1 MEKHITKIVLTGGP
15 AAGKTTLISRILKEF
30 KQEDGWR
37 VITIPETATE
47 LISGFGI
54 KPFGGCMSMLK
65 FQDFVIADQ
74 IHKEELALKAAE
86 VVPEE
91 NVLIIYDRALMD
103 DKAYISDEEF
113 AETLYR
119 FGGRTEERVL
129 KGYDAVLHLVT
140 CAKGAEFAYN
150 FGNAVFSAAGNTK
163 KPLVYLLVAGV
174 INVLLNLLFVI
185 VCGLGVA
192 GVAIASAVSQYV
204 SAILIISALLR
215 TDESYR
221 LRFSKLRLYRDKSR
235 SVLSLGVPAGLQ
247 NSIFAIANLFIQ
259 SGVNSFDAV
268 IVEGNSAAANA
279 DSLVYDVMAAF
290 YIACSSFMGQNY
302 GAGKRDRV
310 LKSYGVCLFYSFAI
324 GAILG
329 LSVVFF
335 GESFLSV
342 FSSDREVIEAGIRT
356 MEHYGTGC
364 SGSRFLNGTLQLHLE
379 LEEALAKFLRKEEVI
394 TFGTGFQSNV
404 GIISA
409 LVGRHDYVIC
419 DRENHASIYAGCQM
433 SYGKMLRYRHSD
445 MEDLEKQLQR
455 VPEQNGALIVTDGVF
470 SMGGDIAK
478 LPEICA
484 LAKKYGARVMVDDA
498 HG

>member
-1 MEKHITKIVLTGGP
+1 MP
-15 AAGKTTLISRILKEF
+15 A
-30 KQEDGWR
+30 
-37 VITIPETATE
+37 
-47 LISGFGI
+47 
-54 KPFGGCMSMLK
+54 
-65 FQDFVIADQ
+65 
-74 IHKEELALKAAE
+74 LAL
-86 VVPEE
+86 
-91 NVLIIYDRALMD
+91 
-103 DKAYISDEEF
+103 
-113 AETLYR
+113 
-119 FGGRTEERVL
+119 
-129 KGYDAVLHLVT
+129 
-140 CAKGAEFAYN
+140 YN

-174 INVLLNLLFVI
+174 INVLLNLFFVI
-185 VCGLGVA
+185 VCGLDVA

-235 SVLSLGVPAGLQ
+235 SVLSLGIPSGLQ

-329 LSVVFF
+329 LFVVFF

-342 FSSDREVIEAGIRT
+342 FSSDREVIEAGMIRLKIMGFCYAFSAFMDCT
-356 MEHYGTGC
+356 IAASRGLGKSAIPMVLVFL
-364 SGSRFLNGTLQLHLE
+364 GSCVFRIAWVYTVFAHFKTLESLYL
-379 LEEALAKFLRKEEVI
+379 LFIFSWVI
-394 TFGTGFQSNV
+394 TAIAEILYFFLAAV
-404 GIISA
+404 
-409 LVGRHDYVIC
+409 
-419 DRENHASIYAGCQM
+419 
-433 SYGKMLRYRHSD
+433 K
-445 MEDLEKQLQR
+445 KQL
-455 VPEQNGALIVTDGVF
+455 PKTA
-470 SMGGDIAK
+470 
-478 LPEICA
+478 
-484 LAKKYGARVMVDDA
+484 
-498 HG
+498 

>member
-1 MEKHITKIVLTGGP
+1 MATDTAYMTQGNLPKQILRFSAPLMLSNVLQVLFNMSDIAVVGQF
-15 AAGKTTLISRILKEF
+15 AGAEALGAVGS
-30 KQEDGWR
+30 
-37 VITIPETATE
+37 TATLVFLFTGFLIGIGNGINARTAMYLGSRSDRDTEETVHTSCILSALIGVLLLIIGVVFARPLLE
-47 LISGFGI
+47 LLNTKDVLIDGACLYLRIYFLGM
-54 KPFGGCMSMLK
+54 P
-65 FQDFVIADQ
+65 A
-74 IHKEELALKAAE
+74 LAL
-86 VVPEE
+86 
-91 NVLIIYDRALMD
+91 
-103 DKAYISDEEF
+103 
-113 AETLYR
+113 
-119 FGGRTEERVL
+119 
-129 KGYDAVLHLVT
+129 
-140 CAKGAEFAYN
+140 YN

-268 IVEGNSAAANA
+268 VVEGNSAAANA

-329 LSVVFF
+329 LSVAFF

-342 FSSDREVIEAGIRT
+342 FSSDREVIEAGMIRLKIMGFCYAFSAFMDCT
-356 MEHYGTGC
+356 IAASRGLGKSAIPMVLVFL
-364 SGSRFLNGTLQLHLE
+364 GSCVFRIAWVYTVFAHFKTLESLYL
-379 LEEALAKFLRKEEVI
+379 LFIFSWVI
-394 TFGTGFQSNV
+394 TA
-404 GIISA
+404 IA
-409 LVGRHDYVIC
+409 
-419 DRENHASIYAGCQM
+419 E
-433 SYGKMLRYRHSD
+433 MLYFF
-445 MEDLEKQLQR
+445 LAAVKKQLPKTR
-455 VPEQNGALIVTDGVF
+455 E
-470 SMGGDIAK
+470 
-478 LPEICA
+478 CA
-484 LAKKYGARVMVDDA
+484 A
-498 HG
+498 